1 MLGAMREF
9 RRLVVAVSCDDLEPG
24 LIFLSHSVCHACLL
38 LVGSLLRIIAL
49 GSLLMVIMGSG
60 LLPGIHMIWVSLHFS
75 SATFGSRL
83 MSKELGHG
91 GVALFWGGFTV
102 NFWEIPTRETFPH
115 APGTL
120 ELARCDVTE

>member
-1 MLGAMREF
+1 MREF

-24 LIFLSHSVCHACLL
+24 LIFLSHSVCHAYLL
-38 LVGSLLRIIAL
+38 LVDSLLRIIAL

-91 GVALFWGGFTV
+91 GVALFWGVLLSIFGRFLLEKH
-102 NFWEIPTRETFPH
+102 FLMH
-115 APGTL
+115 L
-120 ELARCDVTE
+120 ELLSLLGATLLSE